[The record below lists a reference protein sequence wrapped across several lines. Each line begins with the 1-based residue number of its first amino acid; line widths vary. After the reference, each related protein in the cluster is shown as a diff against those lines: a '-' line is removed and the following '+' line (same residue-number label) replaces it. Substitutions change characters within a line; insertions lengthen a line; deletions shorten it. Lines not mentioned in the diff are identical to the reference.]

1 MYQFPINTADPTFT
15 MGQVSGETNPLWRGV
30 GVAVIVGALGGL
42 YFWLKK
48 KADIKETDDSN
59 GAPETVTCST
69 KSDCPAGWMCQDGV
83 CVLEPM
89 PDIPPISSE
98 AGNG

>member
-1 MYQFPINTADPTFT
+1 MYQFPVNTGDPTFT
-15 MGQVSGETNPLWRGV
+15 MGQVSGETSPVWRGV

-48 KADIKETDDSN
+48 KADIKEKEDSDN
-59 GAPETVTCST
+59 APETVTCST
-69 KSDCPAGWMCQDGV
+69 KSDCPSGWMCQDGI

-89 PDIPPISSE
+89 PDLQPISDV
-98 AGNG
+98 